1 MKFVLPD
8 FLEKNH
14 TLNKLENLSICKYI
28 QYEEQHKN
36 EVFISTNMLIFVIKG
51 SKILHF
57 KDERIVANSQDVLF
71 LKSGNYVMSE
81 ILDDYYE
88 AILFMYDDNLLL
100 DFIKKYDLHFDE
112 KRLFENN
119 ILKIEKTTKFEIFQS
134 SVLSY
139 LKTVTSNQ
147 EFIIKLKLEEAFL
160 NILESNSKKS
170 FEAFLSSI
178 YTNNSFKTKIE
189 KEFEVDKN
197 VLLFAKEFNITD
209 LAFRN
214 KFKDNFGIT
223 PKKWQIIKK
232 LEKAKLLLETT
243 DYNVTEV
250 CQQSGFDNISWFIQ
264 AFKKEYKITPKQIKN
279 NKN

>member
-14 TLNKLENLSICKYI
+14 TLNKLKNLSICKYI

-88 AILFMYDDNLLL
+88 SILFMYDDNLLL

-112 KRLFENN
+112 KKLFENN
-119 ILKIEKTTKFEIFQS
+119 ILKIEKTIKFEIFQS

-139 LKTVTSNQ
+139 LKTITSNQ